1 MGSAALAL
9 LIREGT
15 PDRVVESL
23 RSHAPHARLV
33 KTSLSHVDEDKL
45 RELIKTSAQ
54 QAEALRLASLQPF
67 DLPWMQW
74 KGSPIAWLPEIGSI
88 DQSDD

>member
-23 RSHAPHARLV
+23 RSHATHARLV

-54 QAEALRLASLQPF
+54 QAEALRLA
-67 DLPWMQW
+67 
-74 KGSPIAWLPEIGSI
+74 
-88 DQSDD
+88 

>member
-1 MGSAALAL
+1 M
-9 LIREGT
+9 REGT

-54 QAEALRLASLQPF
+54 QAEALRLA
-67 DLPWMQW
+67 
-74 KGSPIAWLPEIGSI
+74 
-88 DQSDD
+88 